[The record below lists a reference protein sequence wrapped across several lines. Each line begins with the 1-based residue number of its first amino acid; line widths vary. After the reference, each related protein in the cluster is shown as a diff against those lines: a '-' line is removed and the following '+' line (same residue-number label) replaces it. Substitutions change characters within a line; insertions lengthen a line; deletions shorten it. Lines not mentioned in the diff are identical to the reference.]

1 MKMLLRVLPFLFGIF
16 LCTGVRAQTVY
27 THGRQLPGANQLT
40 VKAELYPFYH
50 GVASGDPL
58 ADRVI
63 IWTRVTP
70 DTLTSETVEGRW
82 IVATD
87 PQLQQVIREGDFETD
102 ATRDYTVKVDV
113 DGLEAGTTYYYGFTA
128 LDRHSLTGRTKTSPT
143 GAQSDHLRF
152 GVVSCSNFQAGYF
165 NAYARLAERNDLD
178 AVVHLGDYIYEYAN
192 FVYGS
197 AEVWDDRLVEPDR
210 EIVSLEDYRARYSTY
225 RLDPDL
231 RHLHQQ
237 HGIIA
242 VWDDH
247 ESANNSY
254 EDGASNH
261 QEGDEGPWEARK
273 DRSRQAYFE
282 WMPIRETDDRSVYRS
297 LSYGDLADLILL
309 DTRLE
314 GRDRQL
320 LDVTDPALQAA
331 DRSMLGATQKAWL
344 LDQLTT
350 STARYKLVASQVI
363 FSEFNVGWSGALTGL
378 PFEEVESGFL
388 DIWDGYPAERR
399 QLTTFL
405 RDEALENVV
414 VLSGDFHAG
423 FAFEVADPPVTQTF
437 REVDGLGRVPVY
449 APTDYDPETGVGAVA
464 VEFATPSISA
474 ANFDETASP
483 VIAQFLERQLVSD
496 LIPNDTLNLGT
507 PNPHMKYTNL
517 TDHGYYLLDVREAG
531 VQADYFYGPILEP
544 STEERFAA
552 GFIKA
557 AGSNRLVAATEPAAG
572 KVRQDVP
579 APADPPGLPSA
590 VGAPP
595 AVTVLSLSPNPVRDA
610 LQLQYALRGGGRVSI
625 TLLDA
630 SGRTLRTLRELPQ
643 PAGIYSL
650 TTSIG
655 DLPVGSY
662 YLRITTPQGISLQ
675 PLIRR

>member
-1 MKMLLRVLPFLFGIF
+1 MKMYPRVLPFLLGIF
-16 LCTGVRAQTVY
+16 LCTSVRAQTIY
-27 THGRQLPGANQLT
+27 THGRQLAGANQLT
-40 VKAELYPFYH
+40 VEADLYPFYH

-70 DTLTSETVEGRW
+70 DTLTSEAVAGRW
-82 IVATD
+82 TVATD
-87 PQLQQVIREGDFETD
+87 PQLQQVVREGDFVTD
-102 ATRDYTVKVDV
+102 AEHDYTVKVDV
-113 DGLEAGTTYYYGFTA
+113 DELEAGMTYYYGFTA
-128 LDRHSLTGRTKTSPT
+128 LNRNSLTGRTKTTPT
-143 GAQSDHLRF
+143 GTQSDHLRF

-192 FVYGS
+192 FVYGN
-197 AEVWDDRLVEPDR
+197 AEVWDDRLIEPDR

-247 ESANNSY
+247 ESANDSY

-261 QEGDEGPWEARK
+261 QDFEGSWQARK

-282 WMPIRETDDRSVYRS
+282 WMPIRDPGDRSIYRN
-297 LSYGDLADLILL
+297 LSYGELADLILL

-314 GRDRQL
+314 GRDRQIP
-320 LDVTDPALQAA
+320 DVTDPALQAA
-331 DRSMLGATQKAWL
+331 DRTMLGASQKTWL
-344 LDQLTT
+344 LDQLTI
-350 STARYKLVASQVI
+350 STAKYKLLASQVI
-363 FSEFNVGWSGALTGL
+363 FSEFHVGWSGALAGL
-378 PFEEVESGFL
+378 SFEEVESGFL

-405 RDEALENVV
+405 RDNELEDVV
-414 VLSGDFHAG
+414 VLSGDFHTG
-423 FAFEVADPPVTQTF
+423 FAFEVADPPVAQTF
-437 REVDGLGRVPVY
+437 REVEGLGRVPVY
-449 APTDYDPETGVGAVA
+449 TPTDYDPDTGAGAVA

-483 VIAQFLERQLVSD
+483 VIAQLLERQLITD

-531 VQADYFYGPILEP
+531 VQADYFYGPILEV

-552 GFIKA
+552 GFTKI
-557 AGSNRLVAATEPAAG
+557 AGSNQLLPAPAPAAG
-572 KVRQDVP
+572 KSLQDVP
-579 APADPPGLPSA
+579 APADPPRQPNAIST
-590 VGAPP
+590 PP
-595 AVTVLSLSPNPVRDA
+595 AVTVLALSPNPVRDA
-610 LQLQYALRGGGRVSI
+610 LQLQYALRSGGHVSI
-625 TLLDA
+625 SLLDG
-630 SGRTLRTLRELPQ
+630 SGRTLRTLRELLQ

-650 TTSIG
+650 TASLG
-655 DLPVGSY
+655 DLPIGSY
-662 YLRITTPQGISLQ
+662 YLRITTPQGSSLQ